1 MEANAIRID
10 DLPDVLTVTQLA
22 KVLRISKNTAYKLIR
37 EGRIRIKRLGRIIRI
52 SKHDLLIFVNGHT
65 EMQAYLI
72 LHICS
77 KTFNLIESEQAR
89 NAAFRFL
96 ERSLR

>member
-1 MEANAIRID
+1 MQQTDIGAVRID

-37 EGRIRIKRLGRIIRI
+37 EDRIRIKRLGRIIRI

-65 EMQAYLI
+65 EM
-72 LHICS
+72 
-77 KTFNLIESEQAR
+77 
-89 NAAFRFL
+89 
-96 ERSLR
+96 

>member
-22 KVLRISKNTAYKLIR
+22 KVLSISKNTAYKLIR

-52 SKHDLLIFVNGHT
+52 SKHDLLIFVTGHT
-65 EMQAYLI
+65 EM
-72 LHICS
+72 
-77 KTFNLIESEQAR
+77 
-89 NAAFRFL
+89 
-96 ERSLR
+96 

>member
-1 MEANAIRID
+1 MQQTDIGAVRID

-52 SKHDLLIFVNGHT
+52 SKHDLIIFVNGHT
-65 EMQAYLI
+65 E
-72 LHICS
+72 
-77 KTFNLIESEQAR
+77 R
-89 NAAFRFL
+89 
-96 ERSLR
+96 

>member
-1 MEANAIRID
+1 MQQTDIGAIRID
-10 DLPDVLTVTQLA
+10 DLPDVLTVTQLS

-65 EMQAYLI
+65 EI
-72 LHICS
+72 
-77 KTFNLIESEQAR
+77 
-89 NAAFRFL
+89 
-96 ERSLR
+96 

>member
-1 MEANAIRID
+1 MQQTDIGAVRID

-52 SKHDLLIFVNGHT
+52 SKHDLIIFVNGHT
-65 EMQAYLI
+65 EM
-72 LHICS
+72 
-77 KTFNLIESEQAR
+77 
-89 NAAFRFL
+89 
-96 ERSLR
+96 

>member
-10 DLPDVLTVTQLA
+10 NLPDVLTVTQLA

-52 SKHDLLIFVNGHT
+52 SKHDLIIFVNGHT
-65 EMQAYLI
+65 EM
-72 LHICS
+72 
-77 KTFNLIESEQAR
+77 
-89 NAAFRFL
+89 
-96 ERSLR
+96 

>member
-1 MEANAIRID
+1 MQQTDIGAVRID

-52 SKHDLLIFVNGHT
+52 SKHDLIIFVNGHT
-65 EMQAYLI
+65 EI
-72 LHICS
+72 
-77 KTFNLIESEQAR
+77 
-89 NAAFRFL
+89 
-96 ERSLR
+96 

>member
-1 MEANAIRID
+1 METNAIRID

-52 SKHDLLIFVNGHT
+52 SKHDLIIFVNGHT
-65 EMQAYLI
+65 EM
-72 LHICS
+72 
-77 KTFNLIESEQAR
+77 
-89 NAAFRFL
+89 
-96 ERSLR
+96 

>member
-1 MEANAIRID
+1 MQQTDIGTVRID

-65 EMQAYLI
+65 E
-72 LHICS
+72 
-77 KTFNLIESEQAR
+77 K
-89 NAAFRFL
+89 
-96 ERSLR
+96 

>member
-1 MEANAIRID
+1 MQQTDIGAVRID

-52 SKHDLLIFVNGHT
+52 SKHDLMIFVNGHT
-65 EMQAYLI
+65 EM
-72 LHICS
+72 
-77 KTFNLIESEQAR
+77 
-89 NAAFRFL
+89 
-96 ERSLR
+96 